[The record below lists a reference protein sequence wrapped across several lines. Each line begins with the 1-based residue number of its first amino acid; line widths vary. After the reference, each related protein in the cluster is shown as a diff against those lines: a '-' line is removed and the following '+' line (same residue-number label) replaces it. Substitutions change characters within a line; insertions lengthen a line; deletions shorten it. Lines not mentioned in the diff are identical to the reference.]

1 MRPNYICWRG
11 VKEIRVLINQDN
23 NVSKGLTFIAA
34 LVTALSLV
42 TFSLHA
48 KAI

>member
-11 VKEIRVLINQDN
+11 VIEISVLINQDN
-23 NVSKGLTFIAA
+23 NVSKGLTFIPA
-34 LVTALSLV
+34 LETALSLV
-42 TFSLHA
+42 TFGLRA